1 MGLHYLQIFRA
12 SFSKKYSML
21 AKLSL
26 PNKITL
32 MRIFLVPLLVGFL
45 VNPSPAS
52 SLMAA
57 LIFSA
62 ASFTD
67 WLDGYLARSKG
78 QITILGK
85 LLDPV
90 ADKIL
95 IMAALIPLVEQ
106 GRVSAWMAVLLL
118 GREFA
123 VMGLRA
129 VAVVQGTIIAASPLG
144 KYKMGLET
152 AAVLFLILSYNELTV
167 SLGTLTLY
175 SAAFVSIVSG
185 ADYFLKFYREEELG
199 GLPQQQP

>member
-1 MGLHYLQIFRA
+1 
-12 SFSKKYSML
+12 ML

-67 WLDGYLARSKG
+67 WLDGHLARSKG
-78 QITILGK
+78 QITNLGK

-95 IMAALIPLVEQ
+95 IMAALVPLVEQ
-106 GRVSAWMAVLLL
+106 GRISAWIAVILL

-129 VAVVQGTIIAASPLG
+129 VAVAQGTIIAASPLG
-144 KYKMGLET
+144 KYKMGLEI
-152 AAVLFLILSYNELTV
+152 AALLLLILNYNELTV
-167 SLGTLTLY
+167 ILGTLTLY
-175 SAAFVSIVSG
+175 SAAFASIISG
-185 ADYFLKFYREEELG
+185 ADYFLKFYREEELS